1 MGKVKSIEA
10 FETSDGSKFFEK
22 IPAERQQTRVDF
34 LEKKESIKNHLYD
47 LLGIVHEND
56 TKNFDSREE
65 KFYQMMDESD
75 TFDNGGLMLNV
86 GVVEIIIDLVTFKN
100 GAILKTAEYAK
111 ELLKRS

>member
-34 LEKKESIKNHLYD
+34 LERKESIRNHLFD
-47 LLGIVHEND
+47 LLGIVHKND
-56 TKNFDSREE
+56 TKDFDSREE
-65 KFYQMMDESD
+65 RFYQMMDESD
-75 TFDNGGLMLNV
+75 AFDNGGLMLNM

-111 ELLKRS
+111 ELLKKS